1 MIEFALLAL
10 VLIASAVFVVTAKK
24 AVYSVVG
31 LLVHFAALAV
41 MYLSLAA
48 EFLAVIQIIV
58 YSGAILML
66 FLFVIALLSS
76 GVAPFNLGPNRL
88 PKIAAPALLGVAVIL
103 GFLVYGV
110 AHVHGAA
117 PAGAAT
123 RVSAAAQFGSKQ
135 GPVGAAGVFGSV
147 ADFGKA
153 LFTADLLPFEITAF
167 ILMVAVIGV
176 ILLAGD
182 SAPYVQSRRRARI
195 VERDMRE
202 AILRAGE
209 E

>member
-1 MIEFALLAL
+1 MILFYILAF
-10 VLIASAVFVVTAKK
+10 VLIASAIFVITAQK

-31 LLVHFAALAV
+31 LLVHFAALAI
-41 MYLSLAA
+41 MYFSLAA

-66 FLFVIALLSS
+66 FVFVIALLSS
-76 GVAPFNLGPNRL
+76 GVAPFSVGPNRL
-88 PKIAAPALLGVAVIL
+88 PKIAGPVLFGVIVTL

-110 AHVHGAA
+110 AHIPAAAVHPITASA
-117 PAGAAT
+117 
-123 RVSAAAQFGSKQ
+123 SAA
-135 GPVGAAGVFGSV
+135 GPVGAANVFGSV

-153 LFTADLLPFEITAF
+153 LFTTDLLPFEITAF

>member
-1 MIEFALLAL
+1 MIEFYILAF
-10 VLIASAVFVVTAKK
+10 VLIASAIFVITATK

-31 LLVHFAALAV
+31 LLVHFAALAI
-41 MYLSLAA
+41 MYFSLAA

-66 FLFVIALLSS
+66 FVFVIALLSS
-76 GVAPFNLGPNRL
+76 GVAPFSVGPNRL
-88 PKIAAPALLGVAVIL
+88 PKIAGPALFAVIIIL
-103 GFLVYGV
+103 GFAVYALGHGT
-110 AHVHGAA
+110 AMVHPAAVAA
-117 PAGAAT
+117 PVT
-123 RVSAAAQFGSKQ
+123 
-135 GPVGAAGVFGSV
+135 GPVGSPNSFGSV

-153 LFTADLLPFEITAF
+153 LFTTDLLPFEITAF
-167 ILMVAVIGV
+167 VLMVAVIGV

-182 SAPYVQSRRRARI
+182 AAPYVQSRRRARI